1 MHVHT
6 MLDEQMRVV
15 VKMYWGD
22 PREKVCDAVEELQ
35 MESLVMGSR
44 GLGQIQRYAPRMQ
57 QFSDR
62 ACVFYLLHSMNL
74 QDSAG
79 KCDELRAVQCVMPRD
94 RRQVQVVALA
104 FHFQKDESA
113 ANLRKPKQLNPIY
126 CTLRFS
132 CFHSMICF
140 IFLDVPGHCCFREK
154 GCQINCQLVSLHEKV
169 TGQHHYTISF

>member
-44 GLGQIQRYAPRMQ
+44 GLGQIQRYAPCMQ

-79 KCDELRAVQCVMPRD
+79 KCDELRAVECVMPRD
-94 RRQVQVVALA
+94 RRQVEVVALA
-104 FHFQKDESA
+104 FHFQKDGSA

-126 CTLRFS
+126 CSNCTLRFS

-140 IFLDVPGHCCFREK
+140 
-154 GCQINCQLVSLHEKV
+154 
-169 TGQHHYTISF
+169 SFSRCTLLFW